1 MWHLKQYTHHEI
13 TNKLQLTAQPQ
24 PDVVT
29 IVLCVIGTREI
40 HVFRQFKPL
49 LLKVVAMLLICFSTY
64 LMAGSF

>member
-1 MWHLKQYTHHEI
+1 MWHLEQYTHHEI

-29 IVLCVIGTREI
+29 IVLCVIGTHEI

-49 LLKVVAMLLICFSTY
+49 LFTVVAMLLISSSTY
-64 LMAGSF
+64 LMAGNF